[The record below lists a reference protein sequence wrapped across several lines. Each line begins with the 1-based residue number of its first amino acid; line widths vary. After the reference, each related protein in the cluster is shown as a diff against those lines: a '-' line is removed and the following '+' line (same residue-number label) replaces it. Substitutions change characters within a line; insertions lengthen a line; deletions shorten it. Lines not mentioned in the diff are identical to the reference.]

1 MNSSIVC
8 NLPLALA
15 LSHNSTLVSLKY
27 SIEFSIYSGN
37 QLLDVCQHDFFVEPN
52 SAQEK
57 WEDKTDG
64 KGEGES
70 DSNSDDDDSQENE
83 NNE

>member
-1 MNSSIVC
+1 
-8 NLPLALA
+8 
-15 LSHNSTLVSLKY
+15 
-27 SIEFSIYSGN
+27 
-37 QLLDVCQHDFFVEPN
+37 VCQHDFFVEPN

-57 WEDKTDG
+57 WEDKTEG

-70 DSNSDDDDSQENE
+70 DSNSDDDDDSQENG